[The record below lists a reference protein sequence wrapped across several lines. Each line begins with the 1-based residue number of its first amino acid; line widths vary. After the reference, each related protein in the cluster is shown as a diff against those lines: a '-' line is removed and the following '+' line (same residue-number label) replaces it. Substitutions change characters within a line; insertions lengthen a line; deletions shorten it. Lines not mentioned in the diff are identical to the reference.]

1 MRVPIRSL
9 ALGLL
14 AALLGLGAA
23 PSGTL
28 VSYSFDDGGLD
39 TGPDTVAVFQHSRGR
54 VRLTSDFRYS
64 GSRSVEIREVAG
76 DGAFPELQGY
86 FPLRRAGRLFA
97 HFAFLVA
104 DPAEQLNIA
113 LAGPAHFTPRKDG
126 IAFWLQSRG
135 GSLVHY
141 SDSMPQRLLSLRP
154 FTWYVVDVAYDI
166 EPGVYALELRTEGS
180 AEPTVILK
188 RQPNAFG
195 TPGSAIDK
203 FSFIGDTGHDTSNVV
218 YYVDDVLIRVD
229 EAIDPGPLVAPG
241 RRRLSIDVWND
252 ARRSSRSRPG
262 CLPVMDWSDL
272 GFTGADMET
281 LKSARLLGLL
291 ERLIVARGDSP
302 ALPEGVPGAV
312 TGLVEAL
319 RDWRAGCDALAG
331 GEPAAALDR
340 FAAAARAAP
349 RAELYEISSVLAL
362 AGLQRWD
369 EVVSRLATL
378 YGTWGEDPR
387 FPLALAMIGLAR
399 DDLDQAERPLRP
411 HADGVPDDP
420 RDVCIATALGRR
432 LDPALVAGVKDLYP
446 DDWISCLQATLLPET
461 WYSVLL
467 WRGAH
472 GEAQR
477 YAGRMAARWRALHLP
492 AWVWEERR
500 GDAALLAGD
509 PRSAVSIYDACLRDR
524 GPEPWLLSKLSD
536 AHFLLGDVDAER
548 RYREMVYGKLQ
559 EESAGRI
566 APAGGRRTE
575 GVPAP
580 GPKTGTPVDDG
591 PESVDPGNMD
601 ADEEK
606 YEEDYEEEE

>member
-1 MRVPIRSL
+1 MAL
-9 ALGLL
+9 A
-14 AALLGLGAA
+14 AA

-28 VSYSFDDGGLD
+28 VSYSFDDDRLD
-39 TGPDTVAVFQHSRGR
+39 TGPDTVAVFQNSRGR

-64 GSRSVEIREVAG
+64 GYRSVEIREVAG

-86 FPLRRAGRLFA
+86 FPLRRSGHLFA
-97 HFAFLVA
+97 HFAFMVA
-104 DPAEQLNIA
+104 DPSEQLNIA
-113 LAGPAHFTPRKDG
+113 LAGPAHFTLRKDG

-141 SDSMPQRLLSLRP
+141 SDSMPQRLLSLQS
-154 FTWYVVDVAYDI
+154 FTWYLVDVAYDI
-166 EPGVYALELRTEGS
+166 DRGLYDLEVRAEGATGPALTRKG
-180 AEPTVILK
+180 
-188 RQPNAFG
+188 QPNAFG
-195 TPGSAIDK
+195 SPGSAVDK
-203 FSFIGDTGHDTSNVV
+203 FSFIGDTGHDTSKVV

-229 EAIDPGPLVAPG
+229 EPIEPGPLVAPG
-241 RRRLSIDVWND
+241 RRKLSIDVWNE
-252 ARRSSRSRPG
+252 AQRSYRSRPG
-262 CLPVMDWSDL
+262 CLPVTDWTDL
-272 GFTGADMET
+272 GFTEADMET

-291 ERLIVARGDSP
+291 ERLIVARGGTP
-302 ALPEGVPGAV
+302 APPEGVPATV
-312 TGLVEAL
+312 AGLVEAV
-319 RDWRAGCDALAG
+319 RDWRAGCDALAD

-340 FAAAARAAP
+340 FAAAVRAAP
-349 RAELYEISSVLAL
+349 RVGLYEISSVLAL
-362 AGLQRWD
+362 AGLKRWD
-369 EVVSRLATL
+369 EVVTRLAML
-378 YGTWGEDPR
+378 YGAWGEDPR

-420 RDVCIATALGRR
+420 RDICIATALGRR
-432 LDPALVAGVKDLYP
+432 LDPVLVAGLKDIYP

-477 YAGRMAARWRALHLP
+477 YAVRMAARWRALHLP

-509 PRSAVSIYDACLRDR
+509 PRSAVSIYDACLRER

-536 AHFLLGDVDAER
+536 AHFLLGDLDAER
-548 RYREMVYGKLQ
+548 RYREMVYGALQ

-566 APAGGRRTE
+566 APAGGDRKE
-575 GVPAP
+575 AVPPRVLQPDKPADGEP
-580 GPKTGTPVDDG
+580 GPAEPEPVD
-591 PESVDPGNMD
+591 PD
-601 ADEEK
+601 ADDEK
-606 YEEDYEEEE
+606 YEEDYEEE